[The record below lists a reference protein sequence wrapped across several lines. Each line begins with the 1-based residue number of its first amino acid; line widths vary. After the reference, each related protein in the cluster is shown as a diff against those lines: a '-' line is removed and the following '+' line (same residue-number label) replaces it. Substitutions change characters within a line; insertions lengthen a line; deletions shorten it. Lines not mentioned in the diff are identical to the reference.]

1 MIIGITIVLLAVV
14 AAVFG
19 LVRSHLM
26 ARSNERLAMIQ
37 AGLDIDDFE
46 RKRGNNP
53 ILLHLAIVILSISIG
68 IGAGGVF
75 SAMSDFRYSL
85 LIFLATSAAGVIYTF
100 GPDIFSAWSKSLENL
115 VALINNN
122 GVGDSLPSGAI
133 LMLTLM
139 LGSVAIWV
147 LRFINQGRSVV

>member
-53 ILLHLAIVILSISIG
+53 ILLHLAIVILSRRCPR
-68 IGAGGVF
+68 VLQH
-75 SAMSDFRYSL
+75 SATAASTCTRRRASCCCPQVVADV
-85 LIFLATSAAGVIYTF
+85 AAGH
-100 GPDIFSAWSKSLENL
+100 LL
-115 VALINNN
+115 VAC
-122 GVGDSLPSGAI
+122 DSPAATQVKILSIIDESG
-133 LMLTLM
+133 
-139 LGSVAIWV
+139 S
-147 LRFINQGRSVV
+147 